1 MRLNNLKK
9 IFIYAFILGLISAS
23 NALASSCRIAEG
35 KLNFGKYDNFGSDAS
50 TKTVGEITVLC
61 SNMTGDVKYSLALT
75 NNKLSISNGKGGL
88 LYYNLYTSANY
99 TSLWNETNLITGTV
113 KNINGSGMD
122 VKPMY
127 GEVILRNKNNM
138 TSGEYTSH
146 SNPPMVKL
154 IY

>member
-1 MRLNNLKK
+1 MRLNNFKK

-35 KLNFGKYDNFGSDAS
+35 RLNFGKYDNFGSDAS
-50 TKTVGEITVLC
+50 TKTVGEITILC

-127 GEVILRNKNNM
+127 GEVILSNKNNM
-138 TSGEYTSH
+138 TAGEYTSH

>member
-1 MRLNNLKK
+1 MKLNYFKK
-9 IFIYAFILGLISAS
+9 LFVYIFMLGLISTS
-23 NALASSCRIAEG
+23 NVLASTCRVADG
-35 KLNFGKYDNFGSDAS
+35 RLNFGKYDNLGADAS
-50 TKTVGEITVLC
+50 AKTVGEITVIC

-75 NNKLSISNGKGGL
+75 NNKLSIANGKGGL
-88 LYYNLYTSANY
+88 LYYNLYTSPNY
-99 TSLWNETNLITGTV
+99 TALWNENNLITGTV
-113 KNINGSGMD
+113 KNVNGNGTD

-138 TSGEYTSH
+138 TAGEYTSN